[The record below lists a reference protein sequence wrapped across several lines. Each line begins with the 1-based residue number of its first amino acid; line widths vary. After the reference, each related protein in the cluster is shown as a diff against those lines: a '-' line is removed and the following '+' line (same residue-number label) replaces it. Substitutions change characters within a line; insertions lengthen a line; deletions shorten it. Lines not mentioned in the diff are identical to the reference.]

1 MSTDRDAS
9 HPAPTADPGATP
21 PQSAAD
27 WDDRYRGS
35 DRLWTANVNPS
46 LIAEVDGLEPST
58 ALDVGAGEGADAR
71 WLADRGWRVTAVDI
85 SQVAVDRARAIDPR
99 PDITWVRADLT
110 TDELPGRDYGLVTAH
125 YFPIRITDIAVAQRL
140 VDAVGV
146 GGTLLLVAHE
156 LEGVRTHGFDPA
168 DYVQPT
174 DVAALLGDDWT
185 VVTDEIRPRGIPAGG
200 GHHVE
205 DVILRAR
212 RR

>member
-1 MSTDRDAS
+1 MTTDRDAS
-9 HPAPTADPGATP
+9 HPDPGATP
-21 PQSAAD
+21 SQSAAD

-35 DRLWTANVNPS
+35 ERLWTANVNPS
-46 LIAEVDGLEPST
+46 LITEVDGLEPST

-85 SQVAVDRARAIDPR
+85 SQVAVDRARALDPR
-99 PDITWVRADLT
+99 SDITWVRADLT
-110 TDELPGRDYGLVTAH
+110 ADELPGRDYGLVTAH
-125 YFPIRITDIAVAQRL
+125 YLPIRIADIAVAQRL
-140 VDAVGV
+140 VGAVGV
-146 GGTLLLVAHE
+146 GGTLLLVAHA

-168 DYVQPT
+168 DYVQPA

-200 GHHVE
+200 GHHVD

-212 RR
+212 RG